1 MGNEILKKRVKVFLI
16 ILFAVWGLRMA
27 HNFKAYIDAILM
39 LLISL
44 SLYREK

>member
-1 MGNEILKKRVKVFLI
+1 
-16 ILFAVWGLRMA
+16 MA
-27 HNFKAYIDAILM
+27 HNFKAFIDAILM